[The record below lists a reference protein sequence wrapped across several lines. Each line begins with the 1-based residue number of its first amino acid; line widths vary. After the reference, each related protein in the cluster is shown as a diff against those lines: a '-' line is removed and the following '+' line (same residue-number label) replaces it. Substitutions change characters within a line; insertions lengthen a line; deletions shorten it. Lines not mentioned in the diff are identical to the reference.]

1 MDRTG
6 ILYDVFDNTDN
17 TDDDIV
23 TDVDEHIYGL
33 VLEAP
38 LQVDDGILNINL
50 NWWSWYHLRKAG
62 REISDININIK
73 KTFRILIWDKCQCHI
88 CHDHE

>member
-50 NWWSWYHLRKAG
+50 N
-62 REISDININIK
+62 
-73 KTFRILIWDKCQCHI
+73 
-88 CHDHE
+88 